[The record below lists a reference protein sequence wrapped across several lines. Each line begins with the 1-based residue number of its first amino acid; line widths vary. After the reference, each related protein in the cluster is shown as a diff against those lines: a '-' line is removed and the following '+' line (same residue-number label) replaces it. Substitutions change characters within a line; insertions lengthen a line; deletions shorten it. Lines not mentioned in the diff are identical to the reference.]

1 MAGPNVIYRG
11 PATDTPVTVNNLP
24 VGAASMLPGTIV
36 VVSGSKL
43 VAAGADPALRPLVLG
58 IADYVGQDPDTAY
71 SYAAGPPIK
80 ADTGVGYEARPNDV
94 FSVRMAA
101 GTYTAGQALTFAA
114 SGRLAAASATEDR
127 VAAYFAD
134 EPGTLSAG
142 DRADVIIANSFT
154 NPQP

>member
-11 PATDTPVTVNNLP
+11 PATDTPITVNNLP
-24 VGAASMLPGTIV
+24 VAAADMLPGTIV
-36 VVSGSKL
+36 VVSGGAL
-43 VAAGADPALRPLVLG
+43 TTAGADPVLRPLVLG
-58 IADYVGQDPDTAY
+58 VADYVGQDPDTAY
-71 SYAAGPPIK
+71 QYDSEGSSG
-80 ADTGVGYEARPNDV
+80 DTGVAYEARPNDV

-114 SGRLAAASATEDR
+114 NGRLAAAAATEDR

-134 EPGTLSAG
+134 KPGTLTAG

-154 NPQP
+154 NPQA